1 MFVIVVG
8 CGRVG
13 SELAFRLFQA
23 GHQVAVIDEVGTSFE
38 NLHPDYRGRTIEGE
52 VLSEEVLKRAGI
64 ESADGLAA
72 VTNSDSVNAVVGHVA
87 RTVYEVPNVV
97 VRNYNPRW
105 LPMHHAFGL
114 QVVSSTGWG
123 AQRIE
128 ELLASPAGRA
138 VLSAGNGEVE
148 IYEVVV
154 PAGWAARPLSELL
167 EEQGCVA
174 AAVTRGGRA
183 MLPTGDMLLEAGDA
197 VHVSA
202 TLEGMDRLRDPD
214 RGEEDLM
221 FVLIAGGG
229 RTGAQL
235 ATFLVSQRHHVR
247 LIEHRPEIL
256 AHIHRELPTEVVF
269 HGNATDP
276 DVLERAG
283 APEAQV
289 LAACMRGDADNLALC
304 FVARTRHR
312 IPRTIATINNPRNAW
327 LFDKRFHVD
336 VAINQ
341 AEILASLVE
350 QEMSLGEMMTLLK
363 LRRGRYSLV
372 EDLVQPTSPR
382 GGGRPSGTWPC
393 RPTP

>member
-13 SELAFRLFQA
+13 SELAFRLFEG

-128 ELLASPAGRA
+128 ELLANPAGRP
-138 VLSAGNGEVE
+138 VISAGNGEVE

-154 PAGWAARPLSELL
+154 PAGWAARPLSELM
-167 EEQGCVA
+167 EDAGCLA
-174 AAVTRGGRA
+174 AAVTRAGRA
-183 MLPTGDMLLEAGDA
+183 MFPTPDMLLEAGDA

-202 TLEGMDRLRDPD
+202 TPAGMDRLRI
-214 RGEEDLM
+214 R
-221 FVLIAGGG
+221 IAG
-229 RTGAQL
+229 RKA
-235 ATFLVSQRHHVR
+235 
-247 LIEHRPEIL
+247 
-256 AHIHRELPTEVVF
+256 
-269 HGNATDP
+269 
-276 DVLERAG
+276 
-283 APEAQV
+283 
-289 LAACMRGDADNLALC
+289 
-304 FVARTRHR
+304 
-312 IPRTIATINNPRNAW
+312 
-327 LFDKRFHVD
+327 
-336 VAINQ
+336 
-341 AEILASLVE
+341 
-350 QEMSLGEMMTLLK
+350 
-363 LRRGRYSLV
+363 
-372 EDLVQPTSPR
+372 
-382 GGGRPSGTWPC
+382 
-393 RPTP
+393 

>member
-13 SELAFRLFQA
+13 SELAFRLFQG

-52 VLSEEVLKRAGI
+52 VLSEEVLKRSGI
-64 ESADGLAA
+64 ETADGLAA

-128 ELLASPAGRA
+128 ELLANPAGRS

-154 PAGWAARPLSELL
+154 PAAWAARSLSDLL
-167 EEQGCVA
+167 QGGDCLA
-174 AAVTRGGRA
+174 AAVTRAGRS
-183 MLPTGDMLLEAGDA
+183 MLPTPEMLLEAGDA

-202 TLEGMDRLRDPD
+202 TREGMDRLR
-214 RGEEDLM
+214 RR
-221 FVLIAGGG
+221 V
-229 RTGAQL
+229 
-235 ATFLVSQRHHVR
+235 
-247 LIEHRPEIL
+247 
-256 AHIHRELPTEVVF
+256 
-269 HGNATDP
+269 
-276 DVLERAG
+276 
-283 APEAQV
+283 EA
-289 LAACMRGDADNLALC
+289 RKG
-304 FVARTRHR
+304 
-312 IPRTIATINNPRNAW
+312 
-327 LFDKRFHVD
+327 
-336 VAINQ
+336 
-341 AEILASLVE
+341 
-350 QEMSLGEMMTLLK
+350 
-363 LRRGRYSLV
+363 
-372 EDLVQPTSPR
+372 
-382 GGGRPSGTWPC
+382 
-393 RPTP
+393 